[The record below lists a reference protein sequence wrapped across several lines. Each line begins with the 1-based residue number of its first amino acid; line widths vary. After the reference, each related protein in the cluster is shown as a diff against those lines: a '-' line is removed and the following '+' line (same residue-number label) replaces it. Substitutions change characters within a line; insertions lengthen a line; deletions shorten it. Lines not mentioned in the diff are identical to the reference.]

1 MNTIRFMYKRY
12 KKWKIKWIKICSFL
26 FNKTIVY
33 HRFSQSSNIFLTAI
47 RTLVVPSVGKSYPD
61 RTVIYKRAPR
71 LRRTGVPLLM
81 TEIAAR
87 ISLGLQPAG
96 GREPFIFLLVN
107 NMLSKRETNLYFPN
121 GWLSIWGS
129 ISGPEMEL
137 NLGYTSLK
145 SLYQR
150 KMHLMWNKKMA

>member
-107 NMLSKRETNLYFPN
+107 NMLWRWETNFYFPN

-129 ISGPEMEL
+129 FFGPEMAL
-137 NLGYTSLK
+137 NSLYGTLSASLK
-145 SLYQR
+145 SPNHR
-150 KMHLMWNKKMA
+150 KCI